1 MAVFGA
7 PWPDESHAMNAL
19 NAARAMLRELEA
31 FNAEQQARGLPAFQ
45 IGVGIAAGKVI
56 AGNLGSEQR
65 MEYTV
70 VGDTVNLASRLEALT
85 KTLGVP
91 VLMNDRAAAMAGAHQ
106 RLREFPD
113 VAVRGLSRTV
123 SLYSPVDDVGAPAAA
138 ESADRKALI

>member
-7 PWPDESHAMNAL
+7 PWPDDSHAMNAL

-31 FNAEQQARGLPAFQ
+31 FNAEQQVRGLPAFR

-91 VLMNDRAAAMAGAHQ
+91 VLMNDHAARMAGAHQ
-106 RLREFPD
+106 RLREFSD
-113 VAVRGLSRTV
+113 VAVRGLSRKI
-123 SLYSPVDDVGAPAAA
+123 SLFSPVDEAPAPADAEAA
-138 ESADRKALI
+138 DHKALS